1 MNNKKV
7 LVSGVQSSGRL
18 HIGNYFGAIRQNV
31 LLGNSGEYE
40 SYVFIA
46 DYHSMTSL
54 TNKDERIQNTF
65 DAACVYLACGLD
77 PQKVVFFKQSDVP
90 AHAELAWVLNNVS
103 PMSMLMLSTSFK
115 DKSVDVKD
123 LNPEKIIFE
132 KILEELSQ
140 KNYSLNDP
148 NDLIEIK
155 KLVDDDLKSN
165 NAFLSA
171 YELHKENN
179 IKNKY
184 ININA
189 GLFTYPVLMAADI
202 LIYNAEVV
210 PVGRDQAQHLEMT
223 REIAGKYN
231 RTYGET
237 FKMPQAYIKEDVQTV
252 PGIDGTKMSK
262 SKGNDIPLFGTPEE
276 IKKKVMNIV
285 TDSARPEDKKNPD
298 ENSIYKIHKLFL
310 NESDDALLRSK
321 FENGGYGYKEA
332 KEACLESI
340 LAFTEPMRA
349 KYEYYVS
356 NPEIVWNMLKDGG
369 MKAGEKADVIIKKV
383 RKDSGLDR

>member
-90 AHAELAWVLNNVS
+90 AHAELAWVLNNVT
-103 PMSMLMLSTSFK
+103 PMSMLELAHSYK
-115 DKSVDVKD
+115 DKIASGV
-123 LNPEKIIFE
+123 LTNT
-132 KILEELSQ
+132 
-140 KNYSLNDP
+140 
-148 NDLIEIK
+148 
-155 KLVDDDLKSN
+155 
-165 NAFLSA
+165 
-171 YELHKENN
+171 
-179 IKNKY
+179 
-184 ININA
+184 

-237 FKMPQAYIKEDVQTV
+237 FKMSQAYIKEDVQTV

-276 IKKKVMNIV
+276 IKKKVMSIV

-298 ENSIYKIHKLFL
+298 ENNIYKIHKLFL
-310 NESDDALLRSK
+310 NETEDTLLRAK

-332 KEACLESI
+332 KEECLEAI
-340 LAFTEPMRA
+340 LAFTEPMRER
-349 KYEYYVS
+349 YEYYVS
-356 NPEIVWNMLKDGG
+356 NQEEVWEIL
-369 MKAGEKADVIIKKV
+369 KAGGLKAREKAETMIKKV